1 MKNLNNVIIKKV
13 QASEIKAGDCI
24 NIEGVATTVS
34 KSFIKYDPFLGIT
47 IYGQNFRNGVELVLF
62 PKYFKGQ
69 LIGHFSQI

>member
-1 MKNLNNVIIKKV
+1 MKNLNNVIVKKV
-13 QASEIKAGDCI
+13 QPSQIKVGDCI

-34 KSFIKYDPFLGIT
+34 KSFIKNSFSGIT
-47 IYGQNFRNGVELVLF
+47 IYGQNFRNGLELVLF